1 MNIPDEGF
9 FTLLTQGMRNRTVET
24 LQRALYHT
32 LRDAILQGTLTAR
45 CRLPGSRV
53 MAERLHLSRNTVNAA
68 LEQLALEGYLTRSRQ
83 GTQVAPLA
91 SCRQEAGQMPPVVLP
106 ERLQRLPAAMRRDSP
121 TLAFTPGMPAVNY
134 FPLPLWRRLMDN
146 VLREDGS
153 ALLGYG
159 EAAGDPLLREAIA
172 RHLAL
177 SRGIRCDIRQIVIT
191 EGALEGV
198 NLCASLLTNPGDSV
212 WLEEPGYLGA
222 RSGFQRA
229 GLRVCGMA
237 VDGEGMCIDNGVAEP
252 PRLIFT
258 SPSHQYPLGSVMSA
272 ARRLALVEYAHRHG
286 AWIVEDDYDSEF
298 RFSGQPIPA
307 LQGLAPEA
315 PVVVGSPFVTSAV
328 APLRACTIAIDD
340 PGALTQYVDGHGAA
354 FLRGSYYLPQILPIA
369 VAGFMWSW
377 ILDTDGGALNAVLTA
392 IGVASPPDWL
402 GSADVAI
409 YGIMLML
416 IWLQLG
422 YPVVIFMAALGRVD
436 PSIYEAAD
444 VDGASWWSQ
453 FTRITLP
460 ELKPEI
466 FIVTLTALV
475 GALKV
480 FAPILIL
487 TGGGPEGSTVV
498 PSYYAYRNFF
508 ELSRVGYGAAISN
521 VMALL
526 ILVIAIGMLVFQR
539 RATDD

>member
-45 CRLPGSRV
+45 CRLPGSWV

-146 VLREDGS
+146 VLCEDGS

-229 GLRVCGMA
+229 GLRVRGMA
-237 VDGEGMCIDNGVAEP
+237 VDDEGMCIANGVAEP

-258 SPSHQYPLGSVMSA
+258 SPSHQYPCGSIMSA
-272 ARRLALVEYAHRHG
+272 GRRLALVEYARRHG

-298 RFSGQPIPA
+298 RHSGEPIPA
-307 LQGLAPEA
+307 MLGMVPDA
-315 PVVVGSPFVTSAV
+315 PVVYLGTFSKTLFPA
-328 APLRACTIAIDD
+328 LRIGFMVMPPALADAAQDAIGALLRGDTVLNSGRWPALSRRDTMRAIWRRCAACT
-340 PGALTQYVDGHGAA
+340 VN
-354 FLRGSYYLPQILPIA
+354 
-369 VAGFMWSW
+369 V
-377 ILDTDGGALNAVLTA
+377 
-392 IGVASPPDWL
+392 
-402 GSADVAI
+402 
-409 YGIMLML
+409 
-416 IWLQLG
+416 
-422 YPVVIFMAALGRVD
+422 
-436 PSIYEAAD
+436 
-444 VDGASWWSQ
+444 
-453 FTRITLP
+453 
-460 ELKPEI
+460 
-466 FIVTLTALV
+466 
-475 GALKV
+475 
-480 FAPILIL
+480 
-487 TGGGPEGSTVV
+487 
-498 PSYYAYRNFF
+498 
-508 ELSRVGYGAAISN
+508 SN
-521 VMALL
+521 SCA
-526 ILVIAIGMLVFQR
+526 R
-539 RATDD
+539 RWRKR